1 MSFLTAHMPPL
12 EAPLWGG
19 CETENHGKTGYD
31 QQIRFAS
38 SDRIAQA
45 RIGMGSQP

>member
-1 MSFLTAHMPPL
+1 VSFLTAHMPPL
-12 EAPLWGG
+12 EAPWGGG
-19 CETENHGKTGYD
+19 CETEIHRKTGYD

-38 SDRIAQA
+38 SDRVARP

>member
-1 MSFLTAHMPPL
+1 VSFLTVHVPPL
-12 EAPLWGG
+12 EVPLGSG
-19 CETENHGKTGYD
+19 CETEIHWKMRYD

-38 SDRIAQA
+38 SDRIARP